1 MNIIFFSNSCWSINN
16 FRINLIR
23 SLLKKRYKIIILAPF
38 DGYEKNLI
46 KIGCKVEDI
55 KIQNNSINIFAD
67 FFLIINLFFKIFSHR
82 KNSVLLNFTIKPLI
96 FGSFVSGLMKL
107 PTINMITG
115 LGTVFIKDN
124 YLTRLVL
131 ILYKIAFKKVNC
143 VLFQN
148 KDDKKI
154 FIKNNIVKEQN
165 TNLVPGSGVDLK
177 KFSYKRLKKKKH
189 TIFLMVARILKEKGI
204 LEYIEAA
211 QLLKRENL
219 KIKINLI
226 GSFVKKNKS
235 SLSKDIILR
244 AHKKKIIN
252 YLGFIGDIRS
262 EIYKSDCVVLPSYRE
277 GTPRFLLEG
286 GAMGRPII
294 TTQAV
299 GCKEVLVN
307 YKNGYFCKIKDYKS
321 LYLKMKKFE
330 KLKFNKKN
338 KMSLYSRNFIS
349 HKFDEKKVIDT
360 YLNLIKRLK
369 NETK

>member
-1 MNIIFFSNSCWSINN
+1 MNIIFFSNSCWSVNN
-16 FRINLIR
+16 FRVNLIKF
-23 SLLKKRYKIIILAPF
+23 LLKKKFKIIVLAPF

-67 FFLIINLFFKIFSHR
+67 FFLLINLFFKIFPYR
-82 KNSVLLNFTIKPLI
+82 KNSILLNFTIKPLI

-131 ILYKIAFKKVNC
+131 ILYKIAFKKVYC

-148 KDDKKI
+148 IDDKKI
-154 FIKNNIVKEQN
+154 FIKNKIVIEEN
-165 TNLVPGSGVDLK
+165 TRLIPGSGIDLK
-177 KFSYKRLKKKKH
+177 KFSFRKLKTKKY
-189 TIFLMVARILKEKGI
+189 TIFLMVSRILKEKGVQ
-204 LEYIEAA
+204 EYIQAA
-211 QLLKRENL
+211 ELAKNDNL
-219 KIKINLI
+219 KVKMNLI
-226 GSFVKKNKS
+226 GSFVKQNKS
-235 SLSKDIILR
+235 SLSKEIIFK

-252 YLGFIGDIRS
+252 YLGFIDDVRN

-286 GAMGRPII
+286 GAIGRPII
-294 TTQAV
+294 TTRAV

-307 YKNGYFCKIKDYKS
+307 GKNGYFCKLKDYKS

-330 KLKFNKKN
+330 KLEHTKKN
-338 KMSLYSRNFIS
+338 KMSLFSRNFIS
-349 HKFDEKKVIDT
+349 NKFDEKKVIDT
-360 YLNLIKRLK
+360 YLNLIKRIEN
-369 NETK
+369 NET